1 MQLPS
6 DPHPHAHPQP
16 ESGAHAHDHAH
27 DHDHDRAPG
36 VVSLFLAGSRER
48 LMTAGGVVVLLWCLV
63 WWALY

>member
-1 MQLPS
+1 MQPPS

-16 ESGAHAHDHAH
+16 ESGAHAH

-48 LMTAGGVVVLLWCLV
+48 LMTAGGVVVVLWCLV